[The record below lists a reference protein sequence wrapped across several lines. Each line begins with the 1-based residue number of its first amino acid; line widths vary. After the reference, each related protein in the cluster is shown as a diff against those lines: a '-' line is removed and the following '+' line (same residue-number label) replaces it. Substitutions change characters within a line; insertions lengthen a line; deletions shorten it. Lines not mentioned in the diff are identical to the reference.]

1 MPLERIQKILSAA
14 GYGSRRDCEQMVL
27 DGRIR
32 VNRQLIDTLPLLVDP
47 NTDRIAVDGKLVQ
60 KPRVLYLLMN
70 KPSGIACHVT
80 AEAGQRTL
88 ADLLR
93 RVKEPVAA
101 VGRTEAECAGLVLL
115 TNDRELAAALADFR
129 RGIEKTYRVEV
140 RGAADGT
147 ALGLLRQGIR
157 LSDGRAAPAK
167 VNIIHKDQTKTILE
181 IVTND
186 HLRREIPR
194 VLAKA
199 GLKMRRM
206 SRIGMGR
213 LSIRKLPLG
222 AIRSLTPDEVAYLK
236 AAAEGAATRSAG
248 MPSPRHRKHRF
259 EGSRQEDARRSTQ
272 PASAPQRRAFKPRR
286 SAVAPRTAAPR
297 GHDAGGAGRAGKKRR
312 IVLPED

>member
-32 VNRQLIDTLPLLVDP
+32 VNRRLIDTLPLLVDP
-47 NTDRIAVDGKLVQ
+47 DIDRIAVDGKLVQ

-115 TNDRELAAALADFR
+115 TNDRDMAAALSDSR
-129 RGIEKTYRVEV
+129 RGIEKTYRVEA
-140 RGAADGT
+140 RGMADGAT
-147 ALGLLRQGIR
+147 LGMLRQGIR

-167 VNIIHKDQTKTILE
+167 VCIIHKDQTKTILE

-206 SRIGMGR
+206 TRIGMGR
-213 LSIRKLPLG
+213 LTIRKLPLG
-222 AIRSLTPDEVAYLK
+222 AIRSLTPDEIAYLK
-236 AAAEGAATRSAG
+236 QAAEGMTTRIAG
-248 MPSPRHRKHRF
+248 VPSPRHKKPRF
-259 EGSRQEDARRSTQ
+259 EGSHKEDAQRLRR
-272 PASAPQRRAFKPRR
+272 PASSPQRRAFKPRR
-286 SAVAPRTAAPR
+286 SDEAPRPAAPLENKS
-297 GHDAGGAGRAGKKRR
+297 GGALRAGKKRR
-312 IVLPED
+312 IVLPDD